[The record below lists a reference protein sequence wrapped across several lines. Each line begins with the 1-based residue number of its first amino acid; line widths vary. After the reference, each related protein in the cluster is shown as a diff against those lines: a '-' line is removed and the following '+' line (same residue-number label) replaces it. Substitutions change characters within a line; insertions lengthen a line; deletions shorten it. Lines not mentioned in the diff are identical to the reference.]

1 MLKTQLT
8 QITLEL
14 NRTNCKSFIVYLC
27 NQPKPIHIMKKIFA
41 ADKHS
46 YGSDFM
52 REFDTLDKLKRGIVE
67 NELWFE
73 MYDFEKSESN
83 YNDTMYT
90 EELFKE
96 HSKGYTLY
104 EIDLHEEEELQW
116 SEYDGQSSFRIVKIE
131 PKILS
136 SIKQVD
142 I

>member
-1 MLKTQLT
+1 
-8 QITLEL
+8 
-14 NRTNCKSFIVYLC
+14 
-27 NQPKPIHIMKKIFA
+27 MKKIFA

-116 SEYDGQSSFRIVKIE
+116 TEYDGQSSFRIVKIE

>member
-1 MLKTQLT
+1 
-8 QITLEL
+8 
-14 NRTNCKSFIVYLC
+14 
-27 NQPKPIHIMKKIFA
+27 MKKVFA

-67 NELWFE
+67 NELWFD
-73 MYDFEKSESN
+73 MYDYEKSESN

-96 HSKGYTLY
+96 HSEGYTLY
-104 EIDLHEEEELQW
+104 EIDLHDDEELQW
-116 SEYDGQSSFRIVKIE
+116 SEYDGQSSFTIVKKKIE
-131 PKILS
+131 LLS
-136 SIKQVD
+136 SMKQVD